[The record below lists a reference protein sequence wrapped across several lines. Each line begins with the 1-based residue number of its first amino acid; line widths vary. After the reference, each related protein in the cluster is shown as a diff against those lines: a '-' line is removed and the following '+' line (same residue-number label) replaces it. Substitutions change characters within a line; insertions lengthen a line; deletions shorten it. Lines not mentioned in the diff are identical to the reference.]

1 MSGIAGAALSL
12 GIRYRTAN
20 SDGRA
25 AFEVMFR
32 NTNSNDLYLSSTV
45 GPRPLM
51 HATESDRV
59 EPGLAFRA
67 LRQQ

>member
-1 MSGIAGAALSL
+1 
-12 GIRYRTAN
+12 
-20 SDGRA
+20 
-25 AFEVMFR
+25 MFR